1 MMNVSVNLNEFKDAV
16 EAIWLKG
23 KYKSSTVSK
32 IDAISNMGVAFIKT
46 NNTLTLAN
54 ASESI
59 AASVTIRA
67 SAEDAK
73 EDMMVIF
80 DIEKLN
86 KYLKVFKEDHLIL
99 RITDSQ
105 MILKDESQRAKMQ
118 LSVEH
123 GSIGAILKIQTL
135 KIPTEGMPVFGTT
148 PLEAKLTIQGE
159 VLAKAIKHCNIVGTA
174 TFKIDYNQERC
185 VMSSANFHA
194 TEHFE
199 CELPL
204 VAHEGESATVEFSAP
219 IDKFCMSGV
228 MYLFLRDDKPIL
240 LIGPNRKLIVAPY
253 IRVR

>member
-59 AASVTIRA
+59 AASVTIIA

-148 PLEAKLTIQGE
+148 PLEAKYR
-159 VLAKAIKHCNIVGTA
+159 H
-174 TFKIDYNQERC
+174 TFCWNL
-185 VMSSANFHA
+185 HA